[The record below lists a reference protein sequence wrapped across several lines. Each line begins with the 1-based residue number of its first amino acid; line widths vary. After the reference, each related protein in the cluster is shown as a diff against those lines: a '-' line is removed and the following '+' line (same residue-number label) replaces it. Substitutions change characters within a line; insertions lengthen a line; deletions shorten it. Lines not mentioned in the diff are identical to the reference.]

1 LIASARARK
10 LRGAMT
16 EKIYR
21 DYTREELDAQYTN
34 LSSPEAEAALKA
46 VRERSARN
54 VAALAPERGLTYG
67 PQPDQRF
74 DLYRASAN
82 DGGSGGPGLLFFHGG
97 QWQRG
102 DTGVFAAWAD
112 VLVDRGVTFVDGTT
126 TQIPNARLPEIID
139 QAVALV
145 RHVRDNAAKLGIA
158 AGRLAVSGQSSGA
171 HLVASALV
179 RLANEDDLD
188 GIACALPFS
197 GNYDLRPLMLS
208 YRADY
213 LQLSEAETI
222 ACSPLLTLDAP
233 LPPTLVAC
241 GGAETDEFQRQSH
254 TFHAALEAR
263 GPAELRV
270 IPGANHFTVY
280 DDLYRPGTPS
290 WRFLETHLGLSAASE
305 AAE

>member
-1 LIASARARK
+1 MS
-10 LRGAMT
+10 

-21 DYTREELDAQYTN
+21 GYTREQLDAQYTN

-74 DLYRASAN
+74 DLYRAS
-82 DGGSGGPGLLFFHGG
+82 GGDGPGLLFFHGG

-102 DTGVFAAWAD
+102 NTGMFAAWAD
-112 VLVDRGVTFVDGTT
+112 VLVERGVTFIDGTT

-145 RHVRDNAAKLGIA
+145 RYVRDNAAKLGIT

-171 HLVASALV
+171 HLAASALV
-179 RLANEDDLD
+179 RLANENDLD
-188 GIACALPFS
+188 GIAGAFLFS

-213 LQLSEAETI
+213 LQLGEAETV
-222 ACSPLLTLDAP
+222 ACSPLLTLEAP
-233 LPPTLVAC
+233 LPPTMIAV
-241 GGAETDEFQRQSH
+241 GSAETDEFQRQAH

-270 IPGANHFTVY
+270 IPDANHFEVY
-280 DDLYRPGTPS
+280 RDLYRPGTPS
-290 WRFLETHLGLSAASE
+290 WRFLETHLGLAAASE

>member
-1 LIASARARK
+1 
-10 LRGAMT
+10 MT

-21 DYTREELDAQYTN
+21 GYTRQQLDAQYTN
-34 LSSPEAEAALKA
+34 LSSPAAEAALKA

-54 VAALAPERGLTYG
+54 VAALAPERGTSYG
-67 PQPDQRF
+67 PAPDQRF
-74 DLYRASAN
+74 DLYRAGAHV
-82 DGGSGGPGLLFFHGG
+82 GGGAGLLFFHGG

-102 DTGVFAAWAD
+102 NTGMFAAWAD
-112 VLVDRGVTFVDGTT
+112 VLVDRGVAFVDGTT

-145 RHVRDNAAKLGIA
+145 RHVRDNAAQLGIA

-171 HLVASALV
+171 HLAASALV
-179 RLANEDDLD
+179 RMANEGDLD
-188 GIACALPFS
+188 GIACALLVS

-213 LQLSEAETI
+213 LKLDEAETV
-222 ACSPLLTLDAP
+222 ACSPLLTLEAP
-233 LPPTLVAC
+233 LPPTMIAC
-241 GGAETDEFQRQSH
+241 GGAETDEFRRQSH

-263 GPAELRV
+263 GRAELRV
-270 IPGANHFTVY
+270 IPGANHFTGF
-280 DDLYRPGTPS
+280 DDLYRPGTPP
-290 WRFLETHLGLSAASE
+290 WRFLEAHLGLSATSE

>member
-1 LIASARARK
+1 
-10 LRGAMT
+10 MT
-16 EKIYR
+16 EKVYR

-34 LSSPEAEAALKA
+34 LSSPEAAAALAA

-54 VAALAPERGLTYG
+54 VAALAPERGMTYG
-67 PQPDQRF
+67 PHPDQRY
-74 DLYRASAN
+74 DLYRAA
-82 DGGSGGPGLLFFHGG
+82 DGENPGLLFFHGG

-102 DTGVFAAWAD
+102 NAGVFAAWAD
-112 VLVDRGVTFVDGTT
+112 VMVERGVTFVDGTT
-126 TQIPNARLPEIID
+126 AQIPNARLPELID

-171 HLVASALV
+171 HLVAAALV
-179 RLANEDDLD
+179 RLANEGDLD

-208 YRADY
+208 YRAEY

-233 LPPTLVAC
+233 LPPTFVAC
-241 GGAETDEFQRQSH
+241 GGAETDEFQRQGH
-254 TFHAALEAR
+254 TFHAALEQR
-263 GPAELRV
+263 GPAEMRV

-290 WRFLETHLGLSAASE
+290 WTFLETYLGLPAIAA